1 MQSAQQHCEKT
12 MHNSEIRLE
21 CLKLA
26 SRPGLS
32 PLEIIAAARDYLA
45 WVNGVPDPI
54 TALRPDDSLKEGKPA
69 PSVSRSDKPLDQ
81 AKRRSAATV

>member
-1 MQSAQQHCEKT
+1 MMRLDQHSCEKT

-32 PLEIIAAARDYLA
+32 PHEIIAAARDFLA
-45 WVNGVPDPI
+45 WVNGMPDPI
-54 TALRPDDSLKEGKPA
+54 TAARPDDSLKEGRPA
-69 PSVSRSDKPLDQ
+69 PSVSRSDKPLE
-81 AKRRSAATV
+81 KRRSAATT